1 MRASAVVDC
10 VAVGAIGWIVRR
22 SAREREAALDDQRAT
37 LERLRADL
45 AGLVTDAERRAR
57 ELETAV
63 EARERRL
70 RVLVAESG
78 GVEAC
83 TPPPPR
89 IDPAEARLLRDLDGS
104 ATQDFLGR
112 EHGREGVA
120 PISRATVVPRLAKPA
135 RQTDTR
141 P

>member
-1 MRASAVVDC
+1 MEPMMLASAVVDC

-45 AGLVTDAERRAR
+45 AALVIDAERRAR
-57 ELETAV
+57 ELESAL

-70 RVLVAESG
+70 HAIVAESG
-78 GVEAC
+78 RVEATR
-83 TPPPPR
+83 TPPPTR
-89 IDPAEARLLRDLDGS
+89 RVDPAEARLLRD
-104 ATQDFLGR
+104 F
-112 EHGREGVA
+112 
-120 PISRATVVPRLAKPA
+120 
-135 RQTDTR
+135 R